1 MKIAMFTN
9 TYAPHVGGVA
19 KSVATYESEL
29 RRRGHE
35 VRVIAPHMEGEAQS
49 DEHILRVPSIPDF
62 NGSGFAL
69 RLPQPFLISDF
80 IDEFEPDI
88 IHTHHPFLLGDA
100 ALRIAYERHLPL
112 IFTHHTLYEQYT
124 HYLPF
129 DSDAVKRVAVQ
140 IATEYCNL
148 CHHVIAPSRSIQLL
162 LEQRG
167 VVAPMTSIPTGIDVE
182 YLSSGHRQAFRE
194 AHGIPVDAMVIGHVG
209 RLCKEKNL
217 SFLAEAAA
225 SYLDTHPNAVFLVV
239 GAGDSHEEM
248 QEILGRHVQSKQYI
262 FVGRQVGQDLV
273 DAYAAMDVFLFSS
286 QSETQGMVLAEAM
299 AAGNPVVAL
308 DGPGVREI
316 VKGRNGRL
324 LKSDATPANFAG
336 AIRELTSDSEKLWR
350 AAHQAQRS
358 AKDYDLSC
366 CADQIERL
374 YQSLIDEHPGPTPE
388 TLSGWERL
396 EGRLEAEWKLL
407 VEKSTALTAVL
418 VETEATTSSLV

>member
-19 KSVATYESEL
+19 KSVATYESEF
-29 RRRGHE
+29 RRRGHD
-35 VRVIAPHMEGEAQS
+35 VRIIAPHMEGEGLS

-69 RLPQPFLISDF
+69 RVPQPFLISDF

-88 IHTHHPFLLGDA
+88 VHTHHPFLLGDA
-100 ALRIAYERHLPL
+100 ALRTAYERHLPL

-124 HYLPF
+124 HNLPF
-129 DSDAVKRVAVQ
+129 DSEAVKRVAVQ

-148 CHHVIAPSRSIQLL
+148 CHHVIAPSRSIELL
-162 LEQRG
+162 LKQRG
-167 VVAPMTSIPTGIDVE
+167 VKVPITSIPTGIDVE
-182 YLSSGHRQAFRE
+182 YLNSGHRHAFRE
-194 AHGIPVDAMVIGHVG
+194 AHGIAHNAMVIGHVG
-209 RLCKEKNL
+209 RLSREKNL

-225 SYLDTHPNAVFLVV
+225 FYLNAHPDAVFLVV
-239 GAGDSHEEM
+239 GDGDSNEEM
-248 QEILGRHVQSKQYI
+248 QAILGSHVASKQYI

-273 DAYAAMDVFLFSS
+273 DAYAAMDVFVFSS

-324 LKSDATPANFAG
+324 LQADATPANFAD
-336 AIRELTSDSEKLWR
+336 AINELTSDDEKLWR
-350 AAHQAQRS
+350 TANQAHRTAE
-358 AKDYDLSC
+358 DYDLTC
-366 CADQIERL
+366 CADQLEQL
-374 YQSLIDEHPGPTPE
+374 YQSLIDQYLGPSPE
-388 TLSGWERL
+388 TLSAWERL